1 MTWEPNQYQRPV
13 PPPKKVTK
21 LLFCPCEAVFVQTTG
36 NAKGVKCPKCNRQ
49 MHIAAEMNI

>member
-49 MHIAAEMNI
+49 MHIAAEMNT